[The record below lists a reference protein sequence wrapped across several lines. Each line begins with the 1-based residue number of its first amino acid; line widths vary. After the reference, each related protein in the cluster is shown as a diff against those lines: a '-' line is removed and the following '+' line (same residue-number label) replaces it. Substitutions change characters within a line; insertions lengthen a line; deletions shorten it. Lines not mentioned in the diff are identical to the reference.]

1 MPYMGHGYSIE
12 EHMSTV
18 TLSNVNHGPLTEEL
32 DRIFREHHQLVYRT
46 ALGVTGSR
54 EDAQDVV
61 QTIFLRLLRRECP
74 PDLKSNPKGY
84 LYRSAVNASLNLI
97 RTRRRHVP
105 IEESKGLD
113 AMAVS
118 WECEAAEELHRRL
131 YAAIAEL
138 SSEVA
143 HILVLRY
150 VHSYSIAEIAKLLGK
165 SRGVV
170 AVQLFRTRARLK
182 RLISAPEEG
191 KP

>member
-1 MPYMGHGYSIE
+1 MHDVVHGYSIE
-12 EHMSTV
+12 GHMSTV
-18 TLSNVNHGPLTEEL
+18 TLSNVNHRQLADEL

-54 EDAQDVV
+54 EDAQDIV
-61 QTIFLRLLRRECP
+61 QTIFLRLLRREFP
-74 PDLKSNPKGY
+74 PDLKSNPKAY

-105 IEESKGLD
+105 MEDSKGPD

-118 WECEAAEELHRRL
+118 SEYEAAEELHRRL

-150 VHSYSIAEIAKLLGK
+150 VHSYSIAEIARLLGK